1 MGVAMKSWDFNKI
14 EGSRIRLSD
23 WLSDTMGIV
32 EGGFV
37 YSTLFK
43 YPEQGP
49 KGYEL
54 ILSMYPQEN
63 FRALARITIFADDLP
78 GATVQSAKFL
88 ANNHINILNSVS
100 LSGIS
105 DTTIVWN
112 IMADLNFAGEGDLLK
127 ERNDP
132 SVDKIQHISVSPAG
146 IGRIFRTETTGSL
159 PKTELKH
166 GAPIAV
172 KDGCIDLAAEYG
184 EYLGNI
190 DGQEV
195 IITLD
200 PSSWLVSVVFFKPET
215 DLVKMDFTVPDCI
228 GSVGTALTMLADAQ
242 VNLIS
247 VFTKVM
253 ISYQNM
259 DIEIVADISKC
270 KYPIDKLEE
279 ELRNYFSKLNGIYE
293 IKCLK
298 RL

>member
-1 MGVAMKSWDFNKI
+1 M
-14 EGSRIRLSD
+14 
-23 WLSDTMGIV
+23 
-32 EGGFV
+32 
-37 YSTLFK
+37 
-43 YPEQGP
+43 
-49 KGYEL
+49 
-54 ILSMYPQEN
+54 
-63 FRALARITIFADDLP
+63 
-78 GATVQSAKFL
+78 
-88 ANNHINILNSVS
+88 LNSVS

-112 IMADLNFAGEGDLLK
+112 IMADLNFAGEGELIKERFRELK

-132 SVDKIQHISVSPAG
+132 SVDKMQHISVSPAG

-166 GAPIAV
+166 GAPITV

-184 EYLGNI
+184 EFLGNI

-215 DLVKMDFTVPDCI
+215 DLVKMDLSVPDCI
-228 GSVGTALTMLADAQ
+228 GSVGTALSMLADAK

-259 DIEIVADISKC
+259 DIEIVADISKS
-270 KYPIDKLEE
+270 KYKLEE
-279 ELRNYFSKLNGIYE
+279 LEQELKKYFSGLNGIYE
-293 IKCLK
+293 VKCLR